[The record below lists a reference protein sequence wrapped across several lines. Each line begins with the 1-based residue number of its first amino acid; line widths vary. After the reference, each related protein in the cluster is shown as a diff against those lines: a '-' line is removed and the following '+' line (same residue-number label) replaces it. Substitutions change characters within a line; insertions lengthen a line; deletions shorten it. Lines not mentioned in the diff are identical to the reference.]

1 MKNTYSIR
9 EISWEEIKSIW
20 EEHLWPDKRGGIKP
34 VQEWYWREGR
44 SKVWMDRTIT
54 QRNKDGEL
62 VPTFFGVMY
71 DGPTITL
78 DFEKLVGVNSG
89 FETGSSEQN
98 YYRSRGLWVNP
109 KHRRQGLASML
120 LNATIEDA
128 KKKEC
133 DWIWTC
139 PREGAMSA
147 YKSVGFIQI
156 SDWFTNAQ
164 YGPNCIAAKY
174 L

>member
-1 MKNTYSIR
+1 MYSIK

-54 QRNKDGEL
+54 QRHKDGEL

-89 FETGSSEQN
+89 FETGSSEQS

-109 KHRRQGLASML
+109 K
-120 LNATIEDA
+120 
-128 KKKEC
+128 
-133 DWIWTC
+133 
-139 PREGAMSA
+139 
-147 YKSVGFIQI
+147 Y
-156 SDWFTNAQ
+156 
-164 YGPNCIAAKY
+164 
-174 L
+174 